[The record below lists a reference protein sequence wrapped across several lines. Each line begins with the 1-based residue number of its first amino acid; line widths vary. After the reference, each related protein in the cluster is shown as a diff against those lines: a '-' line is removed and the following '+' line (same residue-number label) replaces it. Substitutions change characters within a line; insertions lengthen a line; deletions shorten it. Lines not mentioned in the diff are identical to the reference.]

1 MKASMIISSAALFF
15 AGALAAPATARSA
28 STVFTVQLANDLSGK
43 NANADVPVNGGARTF
58 GQLFGAAFGPKVL
71 ATSIQ
76 AVSPG
81 AGGNNVQCV
90 LIDPA
95 APAFGVVLNSWNT
108 FVDLDGNVD
117 KAIETDVTAFTI
129 ECFL

>member
-28 STVFTVQLANDLSGK
+28 PINFTVQLANDLSGK

-71 ATSIQ
+71 ATSLQ

-81 AGGNNVQCV
+81 AGGNNVHCV
-90 LIDPA
+90 IINPA
-95 APAFGVVLNSWNT
+95 APAYGVVLNSWNT
-108 FVDLDGNVD
+108 FVDLDGNVQ
-117 KAIETDVTAFTI
+117 KAVETDVTAFTI